1 MDKYEYKVRSE
12 EISKLIDKER
22 YAEAVKIADT
32 IDWRRVKSAAMLLK
46 IAALYR
52 ISRRNEDS
60 REMLMLA
67 YERYPTNRSVVYSL
81 CELSIELDDVVA
93 AIEYYKRFAKLAP
106 KDNGVY
112 TLRYRIL
119 EAQEASLE
127 ERIEILEEL
136 KKKDYQ
142 EEWAYELAY
151 LYHRVGLST
160 KCAEECDDIILWF
173 GDGPFV
179 MKAMELKAKHVP
191 LTPMQQQNYEI
202 MLGNA
207 GQNYSA
213 KNYADSEYDNYD
225 HNNYDNIAQFP
236 SQNYNAQGYDGQ
248 NYDAQGYDGQNYD
261 QQSYDGQNYDA
272 QGYDGQNYDQQS
284 YDGQD
289 YDPQGYAG
297 QNYDEQA
304 YDGQN
309 YDAQAYAG
317 QNYDEQAYDGQN
329 YDAQAYAGQNY
340 DAQAYAGQT
349 DAAQGY
355 DGQNYGADGYN
366 GAENA
371 AQGYE
376 PQGYEAQ
383 DYSGQNYDTQGYAGQ
398 GGYAQGYDTQSYEAQ
413 GYGDQNFD
421 TQSYASADYAEGG
434 YDPVSDPSA
443 PYGNGY
449 DQGGYAHDAYTDGYG
464 QENGPDGQ
472 YAAADYNGQDYAGEQ
487 YADGNYATGNYGN
500 EAYPGEQY
508 APDDY
513 TQQNDP
519 GAQYTPSNFV
529 DDGYGN
535 LSYVDDAYQDNGFT
549 SEFYVEQAY
558 DENGNLIDPEMY
570 SDHAQEPYSDPQ
582 GGSVQDDPY
591 AGQADPSREHRNG
604 LHLVENTAPP
614 AANAGDMSQY
624 NTINLQKVVAESMKE
639 LFPDDNEDVF
649 AEDREKYNS
658 GADIGSDIGIG
669 DTRIFASVTGRGTAQ
684 KGQDAPVGSQTQT
697 GRVNIAQMVTGV
709 SEKLPEPHTGAIK
722 KVFIPGDDARSIKTD
737 SDIEELRDT
746 TERSVDDEHSRMEYN
761 DENVYHE
768 QSIMGM
774 NDADEQA
781 QSQTTGPMKL
791 DEVLGKWER
800 IKQDNAKKHQEEIK
814 KRVLTQTGRIF
825 ADFDNSIRSGILGEL
840 EREEEEAQRPS
851 RAGAARPGDGFL
863 DADVTSDIPQQ
874 PASENDFDVEYVS
887 KQSAKTGGRAAAPE
901 QPGEHRQNLNVS
913 AQSHETTARAAEDSA
928 GRYTREMPAEST
940 DFKST
945 DFNKDSGNP
954 EMTDRETAGTG
965 RSRDYAGETYE
976 AEPEKTAAV
985 HEDVSG
991 SAARNV
997 YAEGADRRAA
1007 VDLSYTGDGYAQDA
1021 AVYDDKYGQGA
1032 DENADE
1038 TCAEDNGYAEGVYE
1052 QGADEAGRYAEGG
1065 DEQGADEA
1073 GRYAEGVNEQE
1084 FAGGAVET
1092 YDQGADENAAE
1103 PYAEESGYAGEAYEQ
1118 DSTGYAEE
1126 TYDQGTAGYAEEA
1139 YDQETDENVV
1149 EPYAEESGYAGEAYE
1164 QDSTGYIEETYDQ
1177 DTARYAEETYDQG
1190 TARYAEEAY
1199 DQETD
1204 ENVVEPYAEESGY
1217 AGEAYDQ
1224 STAGYTET
1232 AYDRGTNK
1240 YSGKPYAAAASRQG
1254 GASRRTYTEDGAYT
1268 EEIHAQDIEDT
1279 EETYARETDRYTE
1292 EIYAQ
1297 DNGVERT
1304 QEIHMQ
1310 NPAAYTQE
1318 PYAEGAY
1325 TEEIHTEVVR
1335 GRARDNYADRDGAY
1349 TEEIYT
1355 DAAHAYAQD
1364 NDAGRDGRNA
1374 GGRYTDAGEY
1384 TEELFVRGAD
1394 PAYTAGRAQ
1403 RQVPAG
1409 GYTDMPYGEDA
1420 YDDLED
1426 AYSESAREP
1435 LQPERRKDLG
1445 YNERELDPEDAES
1458 IAEMAKEDAL
1468 KTQEIKMNTADLS
1481 SLSEKIV
1488 ATTKKE
1494 ARGARREEVRD
1505 FTPEEQTLFEN
1516 FAVTRKIRKQ
1526 IIQALE
1532 NMTLAAYTGNVIITG
1547 DAGLD
1552 TVRMAKNLIKEYQAS
1567 DESFS
1572 GKLAKITGEKINQ
1585 RNIKDVFE
1593 KLNNGGIIIEKANG
1607 MSEEKLYELATNL
1620 NQDTYGIVVIM
1631 EDTKKEITKLLEK
1644 QAMIVDYFNI
1654 RIDLMEMD
1662 NNALVAYAKNYALAL
1677 EYSIDELGTL
1687 ALYTRIA
1694 NMQSGN
1700 HVVTKD
1706 EVRDIIDEAIWKSKK
1721 SKIKNFVDVLFARR
1735 YDNEDMIVLKER
1747 DFM

>member
-236 SQNYNAQGYDGQ
+236 SQNYNAQG
-248 NYDAQGYDGQNYD
+248 
-261 QQSYDGQNYDA
+261 YDGQNYDA

-901 QPGEHRQNLNVS
+901 QPAEHRQNLNVS
-913 AQSHETTARAAEDSA
+913 DQSHETTARAAEDSA

-1021 AVYDDKYGQGA
+1021 AVHDDKYGQGA

-1052 QGADEAGRYAEGG
+1052 QGADEAGRYAEGVY
-1065 DEQGADEA
+1065 EQGADEA

-1084 FAGGAVET
+1084 FAGGAEET

-1126 TYDQGTAGYAEEA
+1126 TYDQGTAGYAEA
-1139 YDQETDENVV
+1139 
-1149 EPYAEESGYAGEAYE
+1149 
-1164 QDSTGYIEETYDQ
+1164 
-1177 DTARYAEETYDQG
+1177 
-1190 TARYAEEAY
+1190 AY

-1232 AYDRGTNK
+1232 AYDRGTDK

-1279 EETYARETDRYTE
+1279 KETYVRETDRYTE

-1355 DAAHAYAQD
+1355 DAAHAYARD

-1426 AYSESAREP
+1426 AYSESACEP

>member
-248 NYDAQGYDGQNYD
+248 DYAAQG
-261 QQSYDGQNYDA
+261 YDGQNYDA

-317 QNYDEQAYDGQN
+317 QNYDEQAY
-329 YDAQAYAGQNY
+329 
-340 DAQAYAGQT
+340 AGQT

-376 PQGYEAQ
+376 LQGYEAQ

-421 TQSYASADYAEGG
+421 TQSYAPADYAEGG

-519 GAQYTPSNFV
+519 GAQYTPNNFV

-669 DTRIFASVTGRGTAQ
+669 DTRIFASVTGRGTAR

-1126 TYDQGTAGYAEEA
+1126 TYDQGTA
-1139 YDQETDENVV
+1139 
-1149 EPYAEESGYAGEAYE
+1149 
-1164 QDSTGYIEETYDQ
+1164 
-1177 DTARYAEETYDQG
+1177 
-1190 TARYAEEAY
+1190 RYAEEAY

-1232 AYDRGTNK
+1232 AYDRGTDK

-1355 DAAHAYAQD
+1355 DAAHAYARD

>member
-236 SQNYNAQGYDGQ
+236 SQNY
-248 NYDAQGYDGQNYD
+248 DAQGYDGQNYD

-289 YDPQGYAG
+289 YNQQSYDGQDYDPQG
-297 QNYDEQA
+297 
-304 YDGQN
+304 
-309 YDAQAYAG
+309 YAG

-349 DAAQGY
+349 D
-355 DGQNYGADGYN
+355 
-366 GAENA
+366 A

-421 TQSYASADYAEGG
+421 TQSYAPADYAEGG

-519 GAQYTPSNFV
+519 GAQYTPNNFV

-774 NDADEQA
+774 NDVDEQA

-1021 AVYDDKYGQGA
+1021 GVHDDKYGQGA

-1052 QGADEAGRYAEGG
+1052 QGADEAGRYAEG
-1065 DEQGADEA
+1065 
-1073 GRYAEGVNEQE
+1073 VNEQE
-1084 FAGGAVET
+1084 FAGGAEET
-1092 YDQGADENAAE
+1092 YDQGA
-1103 PYAEESGYAGEAYEQ
+1103 
-1118 DSTGYAEE
+1118 
-1126 TYDQGTAGYAEEA
+1126 
-1139 YDQETDENVV
+1139 DENVV

-1164 QDSTGYIEETYDQ
+1164 QDSTG
-1177 DTARYAEETYDQG
+1177 YAEETYDQG

-1224 STAGYTET
+1224 STAGYAET
-1232 AYDRGTNK
+1232 AYDRGTDK
-1240 YSGKPYAAAASRQG
+1240 YSGKPYVAAASRQG
-1254 GASRRTYTEDGAYT
+1254 GASRRTYTGDGAYT

-1279 EETYARETDRYTE
+1279 EETYVWETDRYTE

-1355 DAAHAYAQD
+1355 DAADAYARD

-1384 TEELFVRGAD
+1384 TEELFVRGDD

-1516 FAVTRKIRKQ
+1516 FAVTKKIRKQ

>member
-248 NYDAQGYDGQNYD
+248 DYA
-261 QQSYDGQNYDA
+261 A

-289 YDPQGYAG
+289 YNQQSYDGQDYDPQG
-297 QNYDEQA
+297 
-304 YDGQN
+304 
-309 YDAQAYAG
+309 YAG

-421 TQSYASADYAEGG
+421 TQSYAPADYAEGG

-519 GAQYTPSNFV
+519 GAQYTPNNFV

-570 SDHAQEPYSDPQ
+570 SDHVQEPYSDPQ
-582 GGSVQDDPY
+582 GGSAQDDPY

-825 ADFDNSIRSGILGEL
+825 AEFDNSIRSGILGEL

-901 QPGEHRQNLNVS
+901 QPAEHRQNLNVS
-913 AQSHETTARAAEDSA
+913 DQSHETTARAAEDSA

-1021 AVYDDKYGQGA
+1021 AVHDDKYGQGA

-1052 QGADEAGRYAEGG
+1052 QGADEAGRYAEG
-1065 DEQGADEA
+1065 
-1073 GRYAEGVNEQE
+1073 VNEQE
-1084 FAGGAVET
+1084 FAGGAEET
-1092 YDQGADENAAE
+1092 YDQGA
-1103 PYAEESGYAGEAYEQ
+1103 
-1118 DSTGYAEE
+1118 
-1126 TYDQGTAGYAEEA
+1126 
-1139 YDQETDENVV
+1139 DENVV

-1190 TARYAEEAY
+1190 TARYAEAAY

-1232 AYDRGTNK
+1232 AYDRGTDK

-1355 DAAHAYAQD
+1355 DAAHAYARD

-1384 TEELFVRGAD
+1384 TEELFVRGDD

-1403 RQVPAG
+1403 RQGPAG

>member
-248 NYDAQGYDGQNYD
+248 DYAAQGYDGQNYD
-261 QQSYDGQNYDA
+261 QQSYDGQDYN
-272 QGYDGQNYDQQS
+272 QQS

-317 QNYDEQAYDGQN
+317 QNYD
-329 YDAQAYAGQNY
+329 
-340 DAQAYAGQT
+340 AQAYAGQT
-349 DAAQGY
+349 D
-355 DGQNYGADGYN
+355 
-366 GAENA
+366 A

-421 TQSYASADYAEGG
+421 TQSYAPADYAEGG

-519 GAQYTPSNFV
+519 GAQYTPNNFV

-774 NDADEQA
+774 NDVDEQA

-887 KQSAKTGGRAAAPE
+887 KQSAKAGGRAAAPE

-1021 AVYDDKYGQGA
+1021 AVHDDKYGQGA

-1038 TCAEDNGYAEGVYE
+1038 TCVEDNGYAEGVYE
-1052 QGADEAGRYAEGG
+1052 QGADEAGRYAEG
-1065 DEQGADEA
+1065 
-1073 GRYAEGVNEQE
+1073 VNEQE
-1084 FAGGAVET
+1084 FAGGAEET

-1118 DSTGYAEE
+1118 DSTG
-1126 TYDQGTAGYAEEA
+1126 
-1139 YDQETDENVV
+1139 
-1149 EPYAEESGYAGEAYE
+1149 
-1164 QDSTGYIEETYDQ
+1164 
-1177 DTARYAEETYDQG
+1177 YAEETYDQG

-1232 AYDRGTNK
+1232 AYDRGTDK

-1297 DNGVERT
+1297 DNGLERT

-1355 DAAHAYAQD
+1355 DAADAYARD

-1384 TEELFVRGAD
+1384 TEELFVRGDD

-1516 FAVTRKIRKQ
+1516 FAVTKKIRKQ

>member
-248 NYDAQGYDGQNYD
+248 DYAAQG
-261 QQSYDGQNYDA
+261 YDGQNYDA

-289 YDPQGYAG
+289 YDPQG
-297 QNYDEQA
+297 
-304 YDGQN
+304 
-309 YDAQAYAG
+309 YAG

-376 PQGYEAQ
+376 LQGYEAQ

-421 TQSYASADYAEGG
+421 TQSYAPADYAEGG

-519 GAQYTPSNFV
+519 GAQYTPNNFV

-901 QPGEHRQNLNVS
+901 QPAEHRQNLNVS
-913 AQSHETTARAAEDSA
+913 DQSHETTARAAEDSA

-1021 AVYDDKYGQGA
+1021 AVHDDKYGQGA

-1052 QGADEAGRYAEGG
+1052 QGADEAGRYAEGVY
-1065 DEQGADEA
+1065 EQGADEA

-1084 FAGGAVET
+1084 FAGGAEET

-1118 DSTGYAEE
+1118 DSTG
-1126 TYDQGTAGYAEEA
+1126 
-1139 YDQETDENVV
+1139 
-1149 EPYAEESGYAGEAYE
+1149 
-1164 QDSTGYIEETYDQ
+1164 
-1177 DTARYAEETYDQG
+1177 YAEETYDQG

-1355 DAAHAYAQD
+1355 DAAHAYARD

-1384 TEELFVRGAD
+1384 TEELFVRGDD

-1403 RQVPAG
+1403 RQGPAG

>member
-248 NYDAQGYDGQNYD
+248 DYAAQG
-261 QQSYDGQNYDA
+261 YDGQNYDA

-289 YDPQGYAG
+289 YNQQSYDGQDYDPQG
-297 QNYDEQA
+297 
-304 YDGQN
+304 
-309 YDAQAYAG
+309 YAG

-376 PQGYEAQ
+376 LQGYEAQ

-421 TQSYASADYAEGG
+421 TQSYAPADYAEGG

-519 GAQYTPSNFV
+519 GAQYTPNNFV

-887 KQSAKTGGRAAAPE
+887 KQSAKAGGRAAAPE
-901 QPGEHRQNLNVS
+901 QP
-913 AQSHETTARAAEDSA
+913 
-928 GRYTREMPAEST
+928 
-940 DFKST
+940 
-945 DFNKDSGNP
+945 
-954 EMTDRETAGTG
+954 
-965 RSRDYAGETYE
+965 
-976 AEPEKTAAV
+976 AAV

-1021 AVYDDKYGQGA
+1021 AVHDDKYGQGA

-1038 TCAEDNGYAEGVYE
+1038 TCVEDNGYAEGVYE

-1084 FAGGAVET
+1084 FAGGAEET

-1126 TYDQGTAGYAEEA
+1126 TYDQGTAGYAEAA

-1177 DTARYAEETYDQG
+1177 DTARYTEETYDQG
-1190 TARYAEEAY
+1190 TAGYAEEAY

-1224 STAGYTET
+1224 STAGYAET
-1232 AYDRGTNK
+1232 AYDRGTDK

-1254 GASRRTYTEDGAYT
+1254 GASRRTYTGDGAYT

-1335 GRARDNYADRDGAY
+1335 GRARDNYADREGAY

-1355 DAAHAYAQD
+1355 DAAHAYARD

-1374 GGRYTDAGEY
+1374 GERYTDAGEY
-1384 TEELFVRGAD
+1384 TEELFVRGDD

-1403 RQVPAG
+1403 RQGSAG

-1516 FAVTRKIRKQ
+1516 FAVTKKIRKQ

>member
-248 NYDAQGYDGQNYD
+248 DYAAQG
-261 QQSYDGQNYDA
+261 YDGQNYDA

-289 YDPQGYAG
+289 YNQQSYDGQDYDPQG
-297 QNYDEQA
+297 
-304 YDGQN
+304 
-309 YDAQAYAG
+309 YAG

-421 TQSYASADYAEGG
+421 TQSYAPADYAEGG

-519 GAQYTPSNFV
+519 GAQYTPNNFV

-535 LSYVDDAYQDNGFT
+535 LSYVDDVYQDNGFT

-570 SDHAQEPYSDPQ
+570 SDHVQEPYSDPQ
-582 GGSVQDDPY
+582 GGSAQDDPY

-901 QPGEHRQNLNVS
+901 QPAEHRQNLNVS
-913 AQSHETTARAAEDSA
+913 DQSHETTARAAEDSA

-1021 AVYDDKYGQGA
+1021 AVHDDKYGQGA

-1052 QGADEAGRYAEGG
+1052 QGADEAGRYAEG
-1065 DEQGADEA
+1065 
-1073 GRYAEGVNEQE
+1073 VNEQE
-1084 FAGGAVET
+1084 FAGGAEET

-1126 TYDQGTAGYAEEA
+1126 TYDQGTAGYAEE
-1139 YDQETDENVV
+1139 
-1149 EPYAEESGYAGEAYE
+1149 
-1164 QDSTGYIEETYDQ
+1164 
-1177 DTARYAEETYDQG
+1177 TYDQG

-1224 STAGYTET
+1224 STAGYAET
-1232 AYDRGTNK
+1232 AYDRGTDK
-1240 YSGKPYAAAASRQG
+1240 YSGKPYVAAASRQG
-1254 GASRRTYTEDGAYT
+1254 GASRRTYTGDGAYT

-1279 EETYARETDRYTE
+1279 EETYVWETDRYTE

-1355 DAAHAYAQD
+1355 DAADVYARD

-1384 TEELFVRGAD
+1384 TEELFVRGDD

>member
-248 NYDAQGYDGQNYD
+248 DYA
-261 QQSYDGQNYDA
+261 A

-289 YDPQGYAG
+289 YNQQSYDGQDYDPQG
-297 QNYDEQA
+297 
-304 YDGQN
+304 
-309 YDAQAYAG
+309 YAG

-366 GAENA
+366 GAENT

-421 TQSYASADYAEGG
+421 TQSYAPADYAEGG

-519 GAQYTPSNFV
+519 GAQYTPNNFV

-800 IKQDNAKKHQEEIK
+800 IKQDNARKHQEEIK

-887 KQSAKTGGRAAAPE
+887 KQSAQTGGRAAAPE
-901 QPGEHRQNLNVS
+901 QPAEHRQNLNVS
-913 AQSHETTARAAEDSA
+913 DQSHETTARAAEDSA
-928 GRYTREMPAEST
+928 GRYTREMPAESTDFKST

-1021 AVYDDKYGQGA
+1021 GVHDDKYGQGA

-1084 FAGGAVET
+1084 FAGGAEET
-1092 YDQGADENAAE
+1092 YDQGADENAA
-1103 PYAEESGYAGEAYEQ
+1103 
-1118 DSTGYAEE
+1118 
-1126 TYDQGTAGYAEEA
+1126 
-1139 YDQETDENVV
+1139 

-1190 TARYAEEAY
+1190 TAGYAEEAY

-1355 DAAHAYAQD
+1355 DAAHAYARD

-1384 TEELFVRGAD
+1384 TEELFVRGDD

-1403 RQVPAG
+1403 RQGPAG

>member
-248 NYDAQGYDGQNYD
+248 DYAAQG
-261 QQSYDGQNYDA
+261 YDGQNYDA

-289 YDPQGYAG
+289 YDPQG
-297 QNYDEQA
+297 
-304 YDGQN
+304 
-309 YDAQAYAG
+309 YAG

-376 PQGYEAQ
+376 LQGYEAQ

-421 TQSYASADYAEGG
+421 TQSYAPADYAEGG

-519 GAQYTPSNFV
+519 GAQYTPNNFV

-669 DTRIFASVTGRGTAQ
+669 DTRIFASVTGRGTAR

-1092 YDQGADENAAE
+1092 YDQGADENA
-1103 PYAEESGYAGEAYEQ
+1103 
-1118 DSTGYAEE
+1118 
-1126 TYDQGTAGYAEEA
+1126 
-1139 YDQETDENVV
+1139 V

-1164 QDSTGYIEETYDQ
+1164 QDSTG
-1177 DTARYAEETYDQG
+1177 YAEETYDQG

-1232 AYDRGTNK
+1232 AYDRGTDK

-1355 DAAHAYAQD
+1355 DAAHAYARD

>member
-236 SQNYNAQGYDGQ
+236 SQNY
-248 NYDAQGYDGQNYD
+248 DAQGYDGQNYD

-272 QGYDGQNYDQQS
+272 QGYDGQNYDQQSYDGQDYNQQS

-355 DGQNYGADGYN
+355 
-366 GAENA
+366 
-371 AQGYE
+371 E

-421 TQSYASADYAEGG
+421 TQSYAPADYAEGG

-519 GAQYTPSNFV
+519 GAQYTPNNFV

-774 NDADEQA
+774 NDVDEQA

-1021 AVYDDKYGQGA
+1021 GVHDDKYGQGA

-1052 QGADEAGRYAEGG
+1052 QGADEAGRYAEG
-1065 DEQGADEA
+1065 
-1073 GRYAEGVNEQE
+1073 VNEQE
-1084 FAGGAVET
+1084 FAGGAEET
-1092 YDQGADENAAE
+1092 YDQGA
-1103 PYAEESGYAGEAYEQ
+1103 
-1118 DSTGYAEE
+1118 
-1126 TYDQGTAGYAEEA
+1126 
-1139 YDQETDENVV
+1139 DENVV

-1177 DTARYAEETYDQG
+1177 DTARYTEETYDQG

-1224 STAGYTET
+1224 STAGYAET
-1232 AYDRGTNK
+1232 AYDRGTDK
-1240 YSGKPYAAAASRQG
+1240 YSGKPYVAAASRQG
-1254 GASRRTYTEDGAYT
+1254 GASRRTYTGDGAYT

-1279 EETYARETDRYTE
+1279 EETYVWETDRYTE

-1355 DAAHAYAQD
+1355 DAADAYARD

-1384 TEELFVRGAD
+1384 TEELFVRGDD

-1516 FAVTRKIRKQ
+1516 FAVTKKIRKQ

>member
-213 KNYADSEYDNYD
+213 KSYADSEYDNYD

-236 SQNYNAQGYDGQ
+236 SQNY
-248 NYDAQGYDGQNYD
+248 DAQG
-261 QQSYDGQNYDA
+261 YDGQNYDA

-289 YDPQGYAG
+289 YDPQG
-297 QNYDEQA
+297 
-304 YDGQN
+304 
-309 YDAQAYAG
+309 YAG

-901 QPGEHRQNLNVS
+901 QPAEHRQNLNVS
-913 AQSHETTARAAEDSA
+913 DQSHETTARAAEDSA

-1021 AVYDDKYGQGA
+1021 AVHDDKYGQGA

-1052 QGADEAGRYAEGG
+1052 QGADEAGRYAEGVY
-1065 DEQGADEA
+1065 EQGADEA

-1084 FAGGAVET
+1084 FAGGAEET

-1126 TYDQGTAGYAEEA
+1126 TYDQGTAGYAEA
-1139 YDQETDENVV
+1139 
-1149 EPYAEESGYAGEAYE
+1149 
-1164 QDSTGYIEETYDQ
+1164 
-1177 DTARYAEETYDQG
+1177 
-1190 TARYAEEAY
+1190 AY

-1232 AYDRGTNK
+1232 AYDRGTDK

-1279 EETYARETDRYTE
+1279 KETYVRETDRYTE

-1355 DAAHAYAQD
+1355 DAAHAYARD

-1426 AYSESAREP
+1426 AYSESACEP